1 VTTLYHY
8 NTIPRKKKKREYLGS
23 TACIQSMSFYL
34 FGLIEMVV
42 AQYLFLGSQ
51 VFKGREDEDG
61 L

>member
-1 VTTLYHY
+1 MTTLYHY
-8 NTIPRKKKKREYLGS
+8 NTIPRKKKREYLGS

-51 VFKGREDEDG
+51 GFKGREDEDG